1 MTAIA
6 VVVLGAA
13 IVGLAA
19 NVFLHPRLQRANA
32 KYGVQD
38 AKSDS
43 WAGSVLGPSL
53 TLLALF
59 LAFVI
64 ADASGSFASAKSA
77 AQSESTVIE
86 RVYRTA
92 GFLEEPYRRRLQRS
106 ALCYSRA
113 VAGPEWKAM
122 ADGGQST
129 IPVEWTGTGHNG
141 MRRAFREMGAD
152 HVLFGKLTVADQ
164 ARADAR
170 RTRLTQ
176 AARRSPTR
184 SSCSSS
190 RLSPR
195 SCCFTR
201 SPLPRAAC
209 CTSSRRSSPS
219 GRCLRRS
226 ASSTRSIARSRVP
239 SRSSPR
245 TCATPRR
252 PSARTSWVTTA
263 PSACAASG
271 RLAIEPTQMQITEE
285 MIRGEFIERYGEDRL
300 GCDKRGNPTKTS

>member
-19 NVFLHPRLQRANA
+19 NVFLHPRIERANA
-32 KYGVQD
+32 RFGVD
-38 AKSDS
+38 GSKTDS
-43 WAGSVLGPSL
+43 WAGSVLGPSV

-64 ADASGSFASAKSA
+64 AGASGSFSEAKSA

-122 ADGGQST
+122 AVGGTST
-129 IPVEWTGTGHNG
+129 VPLEWTGTGHNG
-141 MRRAFREMGAD
+141 MRRSFREMGAD

-176 AARRSPTR
+176 ASPSIPDSLIVFLIVVIAAVLLYHAVT
-184 SSCSSS
+184 SP
-190 RLSPR
+190 PR
-195 SCCFTR
+195 SVLHALATVFALATM
-201 SPLPRAAC
+201 LAALGLIH
-209 CTSSRRSSPS
+209 TLDRPFS
-219 GRCLRRS
+219 G
-226 ASSTRSIARSRVP
+226 AIE
-239 SRSSPR
+239 
-245 TCATPRR
+245 
-252 PSARTSWVTTA
+252 
-263 PSACAASG
+263 
-271 RLAIEPTQMQITEE
+271 IEPTE
-285 MIRGEFIERYGEDRL
+285 MRDTARTLSADFVGHYGSQRVRCDRN
-300 GCDKRGNPTKTS
+300 GRPTGARA